1 MAKNYK
7 KLIYKL
13 QTACNKQYD
22 ARLLYNKTQIYS
34 EKADKPVT
42 FLCIRKAVTDPKTGK
57 HKNIELFNTTS
68 ELYIVMFL
76 RDYWFSLNG
85 WEIPEGTEGWEK
97 EKQKYQERKAKGITP
112 QDVP

>member
-1 MAKNYK
+1 MARSYK

-13 QTACNKQYD
+13 QTACNKEFN
-22 ARLLYNKTQIYS
+22 ARLLYNKTQVYS

-42 FLCIRKAVTDPKTGK
+42 FLCIRQATIDERGK
-57 HKNIELFNTTS
+57 RKNVELFNTTS
-68 ELYIVMFL
+68 ELYILMFL
-76 RDYWFSLNG
+76 RDYWYALNG

-112 QDVP
+112 QDAP